1 LQAFGG
7 AAVFPL
13 TTLIFFEHLFR
24 CQGRIF
30 SFGHLNWL
38 KRGVT
43 VRYWVLVAICFT
55 GFILSPPAICSDL
68 SQAHVSITV
77 ESVSPHEW
85 ARLCLEQCRAESEE
99 RTNDLSSLRLL
110 LEQSAQSAEE
120 LQFPDRETSKNAL
133 IVEKERRLRVNQ
145 LNYLLFRS
153 KRRVLGNLLRER
165 LQLDGE
171 TFGRTLDILTAGATP
186 CVLDALESTLLI
198 AAFGLPLK
206 KQWAEQGITPTAVLE
221 EVEAEYARRS
231 KANETTEET
240 YFALRSGDE
249 RNRVVLEP
257 VLQRVITFSMAQDTL
272 DPDLRQK
279 VIQQIIQYFRLSAE
293 SLRVR
298 VYLDMT
304 VASVETSFGIR
315 LSQNS
320 VGRLQT
326 NVTKVLFKDPETI
339 RQTANVAPEDI
350 FRRVYPLVDEW
361 FRKEALPELQSR
373 VFRDPFSAFWFY
385 VQTGMVAE
393 KPLAFSEAK
402 LEVDPRTP
410 DLNMLKKHT
419 MTGAHELLFQNKI
432 PTDYIKWFK
441 KIEES
446 MTDTFLSPEELM
458 RRASGVGIDPKE
470 QNQLKQLLQAE
481 GISESLSSLDL
492 VSFFVRDASRFQGA
506 PDTKAL
512 LAGLAVFRQ
521 AKREKL
527 EREILTLP
535 HSADSG
541 RLATYL
547 RTAVAWMLELEER
560 QAREHRFQE
569 SIGGGPVG
577 WFLRHVAIGNG
588 VPVQLWAPGGVTGES
603 FARLVDVVVT
613 SNTKSGRSYRGRLS
627 SDMEFL
633 EAGEDYHKAMLHL
646 IDTAQDFLN
655 IQQFDWKPDR
665 GGKEINYRLMAK
677 KLGLSSEEYDAL
689 TSKIGGGILL
699 NKEAKQKMA
708 FYDIPPSQIKN
719 LLFYKFF
726 SDSQRPP
733 FRELRQKLERSL
745 AAKVDCSFVD
755 TCGDFS
761 KLYNIAGRHYNPAR
775 RFDPAY
781 SEVWG
786 IFRDLQS
793 LFEEDR
799 PKLENTK
806 PQLSLAEYLKDRS
819 NVQRFVGRYGLKRR
833 SASEEPFD
841 INIVVDGKQNINWF
855 RPSTQFPYAYAD
867 PLRSLHDQLLEFNVR
882 VIRWKGPIEFP
893 WHLGKVPIG
902 GRRVGGFFPLIYVP
916 WPWLQYAPGFGWAG
930 VGSSLVIQH
939 IVTTDMRTWWA
950 TAMHT
955 KSLSSEAGALE
966 GGMGFATRYFNIYPG
981 FRTWHDVGA
990 VVRGPIVNDINDQ
1003 FVGVFNHARVNNRGI
1018 PESRGV
1024 GIPALRYS
1032 DYESKDEA
1040 QSGYRT
1046 WMLRTDPTGKN
1057 YNYRGVFMAALAA
1070 ARENIYIE
1078 NVFFSDPLISRMLIR
1093 KAREFRGRVDCSGL
1107 TDLECGAKKRDAV
1120 RIYIVLPEASDR
1132 PPIDVIGRSDFYEM
1146 INEGVKVYRW
1156 APQRGY
1162 ASEKMLH
1169 TKAWLIDYKEGE
1181 AALSYVGSHNA
1192 DQRSLWA
1199 DNEMG
1204 ILSTSPQFAKQL
1216 HDNLFQVDLR
1226 RDSTPANRSSL
1237 EIEGLMNIH
1246 RILGPFLRLVLV
1258 DLSWFF

>member
-1 LQAFGG
+1 M
-7 AAVFPL
+7 
-13 TTLIFFEHLFR
+13 
-24 CQGRIF
+24 
-30 SFGHLNWL
+30 
-38 KRGVT
+38 
-43 VRYWVLVAICFT
+43 VRYCALVAIFFAGCV
-55 GFILSPPAICSDL
+55 LSTHALCSDL
-68 SQAHVSITV
+68 SQAHVAVTV
-77 ESVSPHEW
+77 ESVSPQEW
-85 ARLCLEQCRAESEE
+85 ARLCLEQCRAEFEDRAIE
-99 RTNDLSSLRLL
+99 LSSLRQLL
-110 LEQSAQSAEE
+110 VQSAQSAEE
-120 LQFPDRETSKNAL
+120 LQFPDRETSQNARV
-133 IVEKERRLRVNQ
+133 VEKERRLRVNQ

-153 KRRVLGNLLRER
+153 KSRVLGNLLRER
-165 LQLDGE
+165 LQLDEE

-206 KQWAEQGITPTAVLE
+206 KQWAEQGISPAAVLE
-221 EVEAEYARRS
+221 EVESEYARRS
-231 KANETTEET
+231 KANQTAEET
-240 YFALRSGDE
+240 YFELRSTNE
-249 RNRVVLEP
+249 RNKAVLEP
-257 VLQRVITFSMAQDTL
+257 VLQRVITFSMAHETL

-279 VIQQIIQYFRLSAE
+279 VVQQIIQFFQLSAE

-298 VYLDMT
+298 VYLNMT
-304 VASVETSFGIR
+304 VASVETSFGVR

-326 NVTKVLFKDPETI
+326 KVAKVLFRDPATMG
-339 RQTANVAPEDI
+339 QTANVSPQDI
-350 FRRVYPLVDEW
+350 SRRVYPLIDEW
-361 FRKEALPELQSR
+361 FQKEALPALQKE
-373 VFRDPFSAFWFY
+373 VYGDPFSAFWFY

-393 KPLAFSEAK
+393 RPAAFRDAR
-402 LEVDPRTP
+402 LELDPRTP

-419 MTGAHELLFQNKI
+419 MTGAHELLFHNKI
-432 PTDYIKWFK
+432 PTSYIKWFN

-446 MTDTFLSPEELM
+446 MTNTFLSPQELL
-458 RRASGVGIDPKE
+458 RRASGTGINPKE
-470 QNQLKQLLQAE
+470 QNQLKRLLQDE
-481 GISESLSSLDL
+481 GVGQSLSSLDL

-506 PDTKAL
+506 PDTRVL
-512 LAGLAVFRQ
+512 LAGLAVFRE
-521 AKREKL
+521 AKHEKL
-527 EREILTLP
+527 EQEILNLP
-535 HSADSG
+535 QSPDSG

-547 RTAVAWMLELEER
+547 RTAAAWMFELEER

-569 SIGGGPVG
+569 SIGGGPIG
-577 WFLRHVAIGNG
+577 WILRHVAIGNG

-613 SNTKSGRSYRGRLS
+613 SDTKSGRSYRGKLS
-627 SDMEFL
+627 SEMEFL
-633 EAGEDYHKAMLHL
+633 EAGEDYHKAMLRL
-646 IDTAQDFLN
+646 IDRAEDFLN

-665 GGKEINYRLMAK
+665 GGREINYRLMAK
-677 KLGLSSEEYDAL
+677 KLGLSSKEYDAL
-689 TSKIGGGILL
+689 TSEIQVGIPL
-699 NKEAKQKMA
+699 NHDAKQKTA

-726 SDSQRPP
+726 SDSQRSPI
-733 FRELRQKLERSL
+733 RELRQRLERSL
-745 AAKVDCSFVD
+745 AAKMDCSFVD

-761 KLYNIAGRHYNPAR
+761 KLYNIAGRHYDPAR

-781 SEVWG
+781 SEIWQ

-806 PQLSLAEYLKDRS
+806 PQPSLAEYLKDRS
-819 NVQRFVGRYGLKRR
+819 HVQRFVGRYGLKRR

-841 INIVVDGKQNINWF
+841 INIVVDGKQNISWF
-855 RPSTQFPYAYAD
+855 RPSTQFPFAYAD

-893 WHLGKVPIG
+893 WHVGKLPIG
-902 GRRVGGFFPLIYVP
+902 GRRIGGFFPLVYVP

-930 VGSSLVIQH
+930 VGWSLVIQH

-955 KSLSSEAGALE
+955 KSLSNEAEALE
-966 GGMGFATRYFNIYPG
+966 GGMGFATKYFNIYPG
-981 FRTWHDVGA
+981 FRTWHDVGG
-990 VVRGPIVNDINDQ
+990 VVKGPIVNDINDQ
-1003 FVGVFNHARVNNRGI
+1003 FVGIFNHARVNNRGI

-1024 GIPALRYS
+1024 DIPALRYS

-1046 WMLRTDPTGKN
+1046 WMLTTDPTDKN
-1057 YNYRGVFMAALAA
+1057 YNYRGVFMAALAG

-1078 NVFFSDPLISRMLIR
+1078 NVYYSDPLISRMLVR

-1107 TDLECGAKKRDAV
+1107 TDLECNAKKRDAV

-1146 INEGVKVYRW
+1146 INEGVKVFRW
-1156 APQRGY
+1156 APPRGY
-1162 ASEKMLH
+1162 ASERMLH
-1169 TKAWLIDYKEGE
+1169 TKAWMVDYKEGQP
-1181 AALSYVGSHNA
+1181 ALSYVGSHNA